1 VSSLRI
7 VLLATVGLTLAAC
20 DRYIEERYLPR
31 RDAVTSSAGD
41 SVAANSALQIPTPW
55 PRGSHDTNIAFD
67 GEKLSNG
74 VKSYKEDKEF
84 LREQGIDQ
92 ANIGRGAP
100 PAAGAAAG
108 QGTGAGPAAAGPPPG
123 AGAAAPPPAQGYGA
137 GAAPA
142 P

>member
-7 VLLATVGLTLAAC
+7 VLLATVCLTLAAC
-20 DRYIEERYLPR
+20 DHYMEDRYLVR

-41 SVAANSALQIPTPW
+41 SVASNSAVQIPTPW
-55 PRGSHDTNIAFD
+55 PRGSNNPNIAFE
-67 GEKLSNG
+67 GEKMGNA
-74 VKSYKEDKEF
+74 VKSYREDMEF
-84 LREQGIDQ
+84 LREQEIDK

-100 PAAGAAAG
+100 MGAGAAAG

-123 AGAAAPPPAQGYGA
+123 QGYGV
-137 GAAPA
+137 GVAPG